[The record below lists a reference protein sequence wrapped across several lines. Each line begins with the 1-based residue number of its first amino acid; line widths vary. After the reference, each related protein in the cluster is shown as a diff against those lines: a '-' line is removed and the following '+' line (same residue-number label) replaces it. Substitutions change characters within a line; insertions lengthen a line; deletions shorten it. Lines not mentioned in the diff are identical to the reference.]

1 MKVKKSDV
9 VFVQVSSGSE
19 LALKPGL
26 NIMGGLQPRGPKA
39 ICGMS
44 AKVLMVWSSV
54 PTDAVD
60 DPIIAIEVIV
70 EEMALISDMA
80 VPVDGLAVLSDLF
93 RMLMDIASVVIAGI
107 DAVSID
113 IEAMFIPLMVDDSIA
128 IGIVS
133 GS

>member
-1 MKVKKSDV
+1 
-9 VFVQVSSGSE
+9 
-19 LALKPGL
+19 
-26 NIMGGLQPRGPKA
+26 MGGLQPRGPKA

-44 AKVLMVWSSV
+44 AMVLMVRSSV

-128 IGIVS
+128 IGIV
-133 GS
+133 